1 MQCRLICWIRSH
13 LRRAEFCNPDTSQLP
28 SSSQRVSGLSSPASG
43 AIGPVSSST
52 INSTAS
58 ATPTEPTGSC
68 KGCVLQAYPPITA
81 FFDETDPR
89 YQVSTLTASINAT
102 VRIIEYSDVNAT
114 ELEIGGQTR
123 TVIEGTTIGTITSS
137 TLQFVITPTDGVLL
151 TVDAG
156 PTYVI
161 YPGFEGGLNAKVE
174 PTLIES
180 NSTLQTCSPNIK
192 ALDSWQPTA
201 TEDWSYFIETYMT
214 KPPEPPTETVV
225 SVPSR
230 LVSFLNQ
237 DADFREQFNGSDI
250 VTCTVGP
257 GTGFSTASTS
267 RSNPAASDPAT
278 LAPESQTFISTSY
291 QTTSQYTTKQT
302 CLRCV
307 ATSPVN
313 PIVTAPNVDVPT
325 PRVTNSPGNLV
336 TPVDPQPPNT
346 PGAPNSPED
355 PVTPVDPQP
364 PNAPGAPNRPEDPLK
379 PVDQQQSNQPEPSI
393 IIGGAVLPITTPQ
406 PAQNTD
412 RPSGQNQN
420 IPLVVI
426 GSETVT
432 PGEIKTIN
440 GVTVSVPTE
449 GSASEIVVGGSTV
462 VLNPNTNPTGPAILT
477 IGSSTITAN
486 SQGEFVVGTATLKP
500 QGSQVVLDGQTLSIG
515 SSGVVAVM
523 NGVTS
528 TLASRPGITAA
539 PAIIFAGTR
548 FTATIIDGTTQYVL
562 GAGTTLMPGDVVTML
577 GTTYSLDAQGTA
589 LVIDGQTSSI
599 LKEPASIPI
608 NTTRSSVSNLPT
620 STSSPPSS
628 SSTTSTRGAGDFVA
642 SGIGETGQAGGGAG
656 VRGLDRWVE
665 GLIVGIAGWFVVLL

>member
-1 MQCRLICWIRSH
+1 MQCRLTCWIHSQ
-13 LRRAEFCNPDTSQLP
+13 LRRAKFYNLDTSQLP
-28 SSSQRVSGLSSPASG
+28 SSSQRVSGPLSSASG
-43 AIGPVSSST
+43 AIGPISSST

-58 ATPTEPTGSC
+58 ATPMEPTDSC
-68 KGCVLQAYPPITA
+68 KGCVLQAYPPVTA
-81 FFDETDPR
+81 FFNATDPQ
-89 YQVSTLTASINAT
+89 YQVLTSTTTMNAT

-123 TVIEGTTIGTITSS
+123 TVIEGTTFGTITSS

-151 TVDAG
+151 TVNAG

-161 YPGFEGGLNAKVE
+161 YSGFEGGLNAKVE

-180 NSTLQTCSPNIK
+180 NSTLHTCSPNVK

-237 DADFREQFNGSDI
+237 DTDFREQFNGSDI

-257 GTGFSTASTS
+257 GTGVSTASTS
-267 RSNPAASDPAT
+267 RSNPAASNPAT
-278 LAPESQTFISTSY
+278 SAPGSQTFISTSY

-307 ATSPVN
+307 ATSPVD
-313 PIVTAPNVDVPT
+313 PTVTAPNVDVPT
-325 PRVTNSPGNLV
+325 PRVPNRPGNPV
-336 TPVDPQPPNT
+336 TPVNPQPPNT
-346 PGAPNSPED
+346 PGP
-355 PVTPVDPQP
+355 
-364 PNAPGAPNRPEDPLK
+364 PNRPEDPLK
-379 PVDQQQSNQPEPSI
+379 PVDQQQQNQPEPSI
-393 IIGGAVLPITTPQ
+393 IIGGAALPITTPQ

-412 RPSGQNQN
+412 MPGGQNQN

-432 PGEIKTIN
+432 PGETKTIN
-440 GVTVSVPTE
+440 GVTIFVPTE
-449 GSASEIVVGGSTV
+449 GSASGIVVGGSTV

-500 QGSQVVLDGQTLSIG
+500 EGSQVVLDGQTLSIG

-548 FTATIIDGTTQYVL
+548 FTATIIDGTTQYDL

-589 LVIDGQTSSI
+589 LMINGQTSST
-599 LKEPASIPI
+599 LKVPASNPI
-608 NTTRSSVSNLPT
+608 NATRSSVSSLPAST
-620 STSSPPSS
+620 STSLSS
-628 SSTTSTRGAGDFVA
+628 SSTTSTHGAGDFVA
-642 SGIGETGQAGGGAG
+642 SGIGETGRAGGGAG
-656 VRGLDRWVE
+656 VRGVDRWVE
-665 GLIVGIAGWFVVLL
+665 GLMVGVAGWFIVLL

>member
-1 MQCRLICWIRSH
+1 MMRPFFVLGLATFAIGAAAATVSTEDFGNITSTTRPLNQTEVSSLNTPTTSSPIVTTVSASKVQSSTLPSPSSFTSSGSPQDVARPGPS
-13 LRRAEFCNPDTSQLP
+13 PDTPQLS

-81 FFDETDPR
+81 FFNETDPQ
-89 YQVSTLTASINAT
+89 YQVSTSTTTMNAT

-123 TVIEGTTIGTITSS
+123 TVIEGTTFGTITSS
-137 TLQFVITPTDGVLL
+137 TPQFVITPTDGVLL
-151 TVDAG
+151 TVNAG

-180 NSTLQTCSPNIK
+180 NSTLQTCSPNVK
-192 ALDSWQPTA
+192 ALNSWQPTA
-201 TEDWSYFIETYMT
+201 TEDWNYFIETYMT

-257 GTGFSTASTS
+257 GTGVSTASTS
-267 RSNPAASDPAT
+267 MLNLASSDAATS
-278 LAPESQTFISTSY
+278 APGSQTFISTSY

-313 PIVTAPNVDVPT
+313 PIVTAPSLDVPT
-325 PRVTNSPGNLV
+325 PRVPNRQGNPV
-336 TPVDPQPPNT
+336 TPVNPQPPNI
-346 PGAPNSPED
+346 
-355 PVTPVDPQP
+355 
-364 PNAPGAPNRPEDPLK
+364 PGAPNRPEDPSK
-379 PVDQQQSNQPEPSI
+379 PVDQQQQNQPEPSI
-393 IIGGAVLPITTPQ
+393 IIGGAVLPITTAQ

-432 PGEIKTIN
+432 PGETKTIN
-440 GVTVSVPTE
+440 GVTVFVPTE
-449 GSASEIVVGGSTV
+449 GSASGIVVGGSTV
-462 VLNPNTNPTGPAILT
+462 VLNTNTNPTGPAIPT

-486 SQGEFVVGTATLKP
+486 SQGEFVVDTATLKP
-500 QGSQVVLDGQTLSIG
+500 EG
-515 SSGVVAVM
+515 
-523 NGVTS
+523 
-528 TLASRPGITAA
+528 
-539 PAIIFAGTR
+539 
-548 FTATIIDGTTQYVL
+548 
-562 GAGTTLMPGDVVTML
+562 
-577 GTTYSLDAQGTA
+577 

-599 LKEPASIPI
+599 LRVPASNPI
-608 NTTRSSVSNLPT
+608 NTTRSSVSILPA
-620 STSSPPSS
+620 STSSSPSS

-642 SGIGETGQAGGGAG
+642 SGIGETGRARGGAG
-656 VRGLDRWVE
+656 VRGVDRWIE
-665 GLIVGIAGWFVVLL
+665 GLMVGVAGWFIVLL